1 MVSSSIP
8 STYDPE
14 IEMNRGP
21 RLTPTVRIKRRIAA
35 LLGLRAGGDVI
46 GNPCRSVDRKMQEYS
61 PPSDR

>member
-1 MVSSSIP
+1 
-8 STYDPE
+8 
-14 IEMNRGP
+14 
-21 RLTPTVRIKRRIAA
+21 VRIKRRIAA